1 MTQHR
6 YLLAYNLN
14 YRVNIF
20 VSVLHVRIH
29 MEDIDIHPK
38 IVLIDIVKN
47 RYTAMNY
54 ELMKTLFLIPNFGNA
69 ISSIIEILQFTVKIA
84 CKMTFYD
91 Y

>member
-47 RYTAMNY
+47 RIYCN
-54 ELMKTLFLIPNFGNA
+54 ELWTNENFIFN
-69 ISSIIEILQFTVKIA
+69 SEFW
-84 CKMTFYD
+84 
-91 Y
+91 

>member
-1 MTQHR
+1 
-6 YLLAYNLN
+6 
-14 YRVNIF
+14 
-20 VSVLHVRIH
+20 
-29 MEDIDIHPK
+29 
-38 IVLIDIVKN
+38 
-47 RYTAMNY
+47 MNY